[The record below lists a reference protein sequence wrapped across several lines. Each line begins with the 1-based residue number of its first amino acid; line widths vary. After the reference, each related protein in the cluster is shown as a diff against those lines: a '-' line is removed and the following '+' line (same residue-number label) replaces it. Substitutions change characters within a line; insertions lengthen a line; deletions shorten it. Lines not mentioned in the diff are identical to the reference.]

1 MFSKFLKILSV
12 VMLFGAGAHAYAE
25 QGITDTEIIIG
36 SNQDMSGPF
45 AGFGAPGM
53 SATKQY
59 FDKINAKGGIHGRT
73 LKLIVEDNGYQLP
86 KAMQNM
92 NKLINSDK
100 IFIMYMQMGTHINK
114 ATFDQLEAKKVIN
127 WMPLSGSETMANPY
141 SDLRYAGGAGY
152 FTEMKTL
159 VQHVSETTGK
169 KKVCAMILPIDFG
182 KEISAGSK
190 AGAEAAGGEFL
201 TQTAH
206 KPDEEDFV
214 GALSKLKAAGCEMI
228 SLALGL
234 KQQIKVL
241 GTAKKMG
248 LNDIQLIGSSAS
260 MHTVLAKVPGGITE
274 GFMVA
279 AGWSDM
285 LSRMGNKEV
294 ATWFTEY
301 NKEFNTKLP
310 PTGALL
316 GRVYADMLVR
326 ALEKAGRDLNHST
339 FQKAVESLE
348 YKDVFMDLPVKFG
361 KNDHVST
368 EGLIISQ
375 IVDGNWKELTRK

>member
-1 MFSKFLKILSV
+1 MKKTLFAFASV
-12 VMLFGAGAHAYAE
+12 LMLLGIGSQGYSQ
-25 QGITDTEIIIG
+25 QGITDTEIVIG

-45 AGFGAPGM
+45 AGFGAPAM

-59 FDKINAKGGIHGRT
+59 FDEINAKGGVHGRK

-86 KAMQNM
+86 KAMQAM
-92 NKLINSDK
+92 NKLVNSDK
-100 IFIMYMQMGTHINK
+100 IFIMYMQLGTHINN
-114 ATFDQLEAKKVIN
+114 ATFKQLEDKKVIN
-127 WMPLSGSETMANPY
+127 WLPLSGSQTMASPY
-141 SDLRYAGGAGY
+141 SDLRYAAGAGY

-159 VQHVSETTGK
+159 VQYVSETTGK

-182 KEISAGSK
+182 KEIASGSE
-190 AGAEAAGGEFL
+190 AGAKAAGGEFI

-206 KPDEEDFV
+206 RPDEEDFV

-285 LSRMGNKEV
+285 LSRMGNSQV
-294 ATWFTEY
+294 ASWFSKY
-301 NKEFNTKLP
+301 NKEFGTKLP

-316 GRVYADMLVR
+316 GRVYAEMLVK
-326 ALEKAGRDLNHST
+326 ALDAAGRDLNHAS
-339 FQKAVESLE
+339 FQKAAESLQ
-348 YKDVFMDLPVKFG
+348 YTDVFMDLPVKFG

-375 IVDGNWKELTRK
+375 ISDGNWKELTRK